1 MTTRHL
7 FAAVGALALIASLT
21 ACASATPS
29 PADSTPA
36 GQVIAPITMPVG
48 DLDGTTVNL
57 VVGQALN
64 IATGDVDVTS
74 FTATVVDPAVAEFT
88 PGRIDSSATF
98 NPGFMARAEGTTTV
112 ELHSSTAPDEIAF
125 TIVVSPRG

>member
-1 MTTRHL
+1 MIARKL
-7 FAAVGALALIASLT
+7 FAAAGALAVIASLA
-21 ACASATPS
+21 ACSGAAPK
-29 PADSTPA
+29 PAESTSLA
-36 GQVIAPITMPVG
+36 GVIAPITMPVG

-64 IATGDVDVTS
+64 ITTGDVDVTS
-74 FTATVVDPAVAEFT
+74 FTATVVDPAVAEFS
-88 PGRIDSSATF
+88 PGRIESTATF

-112 ELHSSTAPDEIAF
+112 ELHSSTAPEEIAF